1 MILTESNMKILH
13 GEAGMCWERGEEKNK
28 KKTALDEYFLT
39 STLVTLSLLIFALS
53 VFAQTSTITVAW
65 LHSKA
70 CESVLVCEC
79 EWENV
84 FSDRQGVVVY
94 GFNVDILSLVLHF

>member
-39 STLVTLSLLIFALS
+39 STLVPEGS
-53 VFAQTSTITVAW
+53 
-65 LHSKA
+65 
-70 CESVLVCEC
+70 
-79 EWENV
+79 
-84 FSDRQGVVVY
+84 R
-94 GFNVDILSLVLHF
+94 